1 MTVQRGRGI
10 VSAQRMKSL
19 FCDDCI
25 REMLE
30 TVENQLVEEFV
41 IFDAEE
47 QKFYAVDDGS
57 VQTGDYELQVEYD
70 EGDYVK

>member
-1 MTVQRGRGI
+1 
-10 VSAQRMKSL
+10 MKSL

-41 IFDAEE
+41 IFDAEG

-57 VQTGDYELQVEYD
+57 VQIGDYELQVEYD
-70 EGDYVK
+70 EGDYEIEVRYAK